1 MTLRV
6 AALVKQIPAFEHM
19 TLGSD
24 GRLVRDG
31 LEQEMSAYCRRA
43 VAQAVACVA
52 EHGGTVTVI
61 TLGPPAA
68 EDTLREAIAWATTRD
83 VEAHGVLV
91 SDPAFAGS
99 DTLATARALAA
110 TIERLGAFDLVLAGR
125 NSVDADT
132 GQVGPEL
139 AELLGL
145 PFVTGARHLTLVE
158 STLDVRAEH
167 DDGWAQVRVDL
178 PAIVSTAE
186 RLIDPCKVDPVGR
199 AAVPADRISVV
210 CAADLG
216 AGPWGAAGS
225 PTHVGATRI
234 VETSRLRRHDPGLPL
249 PEQIARAVAVLTDRG
264 ALDPRHD
271 RDADLGTVPAA
282 RGGHGHRIG
291 VVVEPQRAGLTRE
304 LLGAAARFDAQVVAL
319 TLDAVDLAD
328 LGGWGADHVV
338 AFTGIGVANEEDTAT
353 AVTDWARESAPWAI
367 LAPGTAWGREVA
379 ARVAAALGTGLTGD
393 AVELDADGD
402 ALVAWKPAF
411 GGRLVAAIHCRTR
424 PQMATVRAGV
434 LPTWTP
440 RRHVPTESVV
450 RTTAHSRLHIRART
464 REDDLDLVADAPVVI
479 GVGQG
484 VDPADYPLLDPLTA
498 ALGAELA
505 ATRKVTDR
513 GWMPRARQ
521 IGITGRT
528 IAPRLFVSIGASGKF
543 NHMVGV
549 RTAGTILAINRD
561 PEALVVDAADVTIV
575 GDYREVVPLLAAA
588 LTHA

>member
-1 MTLRV
+1 MCWCPT
-6 AALVKQIPAFEHM
+6 
-19 TLGSD
+19 
-24 GRLVRDG
+24 
-31 LEQEMSAYCRRA
+31 
-43 VAQAVACVA
+43 
-52 EHGGTVTVI
+52 
-61 TLGPPAA
+61 PPSP
-68 EDTLREAIAWATTRD
+68 DRTR
-83 VEAHGVLV
+83 
-91 SDPAFAGS
+91 SR
-99 DTLATARALAA
+99 TARALAA

-249 PEQIARAVAVLTDRG
+249 PEQIARVRLPSSPIAVRSTRATIATPTSARCRPH
-264 ALDPRHD
+264 A
-271 RDADLGTVPAA
+271 AATVD
-282 RGGHGHRIG
+282 RIG

-479 GVGQG
+479 GIGQG